1 MVHIRIAVKTILVM
15 LLISTA
21 IYLFLDLSIT
31 QLASKLSL
39 GKVYSHQ
46 WSKTK
51 NNALPR
57 SGLLYNDIVKMNDYD
72 FIDGDSGPNV
82 TGDSKAD
89 ARNDITTPNTGTTT
103 TNSNSN
109 FNSDSTNNIKPN
121 TANAEESR
129 NSPSTIAT
137 SSKLSNNNT
146 IKVDYKD
153 IAKAVTLGAKKRYKD
168 IKHIN
173 LPDVFGTA
181 SITELA
187 TFNKNNSDYAII
199 VPISPA
205 DDIFWI
211 KNLYYGFNVLTVC
224 DKDDPR
230 AQKKHLCDI
239 VLDDNY
245 EYRTLAKKTNDMISK
260 ICKTLPRYK
269 TIVKLDFDIVIN
281 KSYLVAMLK
290 LMGANPDKRI
300 YFGDPNYK
308 KDSKVISM
316 NGKVYAFT
324 RRLLEDFCNCTEV
337 PKTKHGMF
345 EDNWFGEALANCALQ
360 INQEFNYNDEY
371 IFIFSDES
379 QIYHKEY
386 TGKSV
391 KLRMGRFA

>member
-1 MVHIRIAVKTILVM
+1 MRRISINAKMLRM
-15 LLISTA
+15 LLIS
-21 IYLFLDLSIT
+21 LLLVVSIT
-31 QLASKLSL
+31 LVYLLLRKLLCTGSFGEGGIVFLSQGTSKDE
-39 GKVYSHQ
+39 KDY
-46 WSKTK
+46 
-51 NNALPR
+51 
-57 SGLLYNDIVKMNDYD
+57 IVKDILDSSEHENDDTLRYR
-72 FIDGDSGPNV
+72 G
-82 TGDSKAD
+82 
-89 ARNDITTPNTGTTT
+89 NDITNIVKIGKSDKYEGFKYIKLSDISERAST
-103 TNSNSN
+103 TN
-109 FNSDSTNNIKPN
+109 
-121 TANAEESR
+121 
-129 NSPSTIAT
+129 
-137 SSKLSNNNT
+137 L
-146 IKVDYKD
+146 V
-153 IAKAVTLGAKKRYKD
+153 
-168 IKHIN
+168 
-173 LPDVFGTA
+173 
-181 SITELA
+181 

-199 VPISPA
+199 IPISPA

-211 KNLYYGFNVLTVC
+211 KNMYYGFNVLTVC

-230 AQKKHLCDI
+230 TQQ
-239 VLDDNY
+239 
-245 EYRTLAKKTNDMISK
+245 

-281 KSYLVAMLK
+281 KSYLAAMLK

-337 PKTKHGMF
+337 PKTKHGIF

>member
-1 MVHIRIAVKTILVM
+1 MVHIRIAVKIVITL

-21 IYLFLDLSIT
+21 IYHFLDLSIT
-31 QLASKLSL
+31 QLAFKLGLREKQSW
-39 GKVYSHQ
+39 Q
-46 WSKTK
+46 WKKTK
-51 NNALPR
+51 NNALSRP
-57 SGLLYNDIVKMNDYD
+57 GLPYNDIVKMNNYD
-72 FIDGDSGPNV
+72 FIDGDSGANV
-82 TGDSKAD
+82 SGDSKAD

-153 IAKAVTLGAKKRYKD
+153 IAKAVTLGEMEKYGTVQS
-168 IKHIN
+168 IN

-199 VPISPA
+199 IPISPA

-230 AQKKHLCDI
+230 TQQKHLCDV

-245 EYRTLAKKTNDMISK
+245 EYHTLAKKTNDMISK
-260 ICKTLPRYK
+260 ICKTLPR
-269 TIVKLDFDIVIN
+269 
-281 KSYLVAMLK
+281 
-290 LMGANPDKRI
+290 
-300 YFGDPNYK
+300 
-308 KDSKVISM
+308 
-316 NGKVYAFT
+316 
-324 RRLLEDFCNCTEV
+324 
-337 PKTKHGMF
+337 
-345 EDNWFGEALANCALQ
+345 
-360 INQEFNYNDEY
+360 
-371 IFIFSDES
+371 
-379 QIYHKEY
+379 
-386 TGKSV
+386 
-391 KLRMGRFA
+391 